1 MRALYHA
8 SLIDD
13 TLSRAA
19 YASIRQ
25 QWLSLRRAAR
35 TIGPMAGDDLSLAQ
49 QQLESLKEL
58 FGRHSGEADARALRW
73 LVTLC
78 RGTGIDDEYC
88 RSKLAT
94 VEELGAEMFT
104 HGGHRRFSADSLRQ
118 RILDA
123 LELFESRL
131 YSLAMLRSPR
141 QLASSIA
148 RFEVHPV

>member
-1 MRALYHA
+1 MSVA
-8 SLIDD
+8 
-13 TLSRAA
+13 
-19 YASIRQ
+19 
-25 QWLSLRRAAR
+25 
-35 TIGPMAGDDLSLAQ
+35 DDLDLAR

-58 FGRHSGEADARALRW
+58 FARHSGEADVRALRW
-73 LVTLC
+73 LVALC
-78 RGTGIDDEYC
+78 RSAGVDDEYC

-104 HGGHRRFSADSLRQ
+104 HGGHRRFSTDLLRQ

-131 YSLAMLRSPR
+131 YSLALLRSPR
-141 QLASSIA
+141 QPASSIA

>member
-1 MRALYHA
+1 MVAV
-8 SLIDD
+8 DD
-13 TLSRAA
+13 LDLA
-19 YASIRQ
+19 RQ
-25 QWLSLRRAAR
+25 QL
-35 TIGPMAGDDLSLAQ
+35 D
-49 QQLESLKEL
+49 SLKGL
-58 FGRHSGEADARALRW
+58 FARHSGEADARALRW

-78 RGTGIDDEYC
+78 RGAGIDDEYC

-104 HGGHRRFSADSLRQ
+104 HGGHRRFSTDSLRQ

-131 YSLAMLRSPR
+131 YSLTMLRSPR

>member
-1 MRALYHA
+1 MPALD
-8 SLIDD
+8 SFDL
-13 TLSRAA
+13 
-19 YASIRQ
+19 
-25 QWLSLRRAAR
+25 AR
-35 TIGPMAGDDLSLAQ
+35 

-58 FGRHSGEADARALRW
+58 FAHHSGEADARALRW
-73 LVTLC
+73 LVVLC
-78 RGTGIDDEYC
+78 RSAGINDEYC

-104 HGGHRRFSADSLRQ
+104 HGGHRRLSADLLRQ

-131 YSLAMLRSPR
+131 YALTLGRGPLARV
-141 QLASSIA
+141 ASSVSSSVSSVP